1 MTLEETARYFS
12 RIWGKDVN
20 RTHIAR
26 IKNHAR
32 AAQDHL
38 DDDYEYTQVAAH
50 RQVGEVTMGTG
61 APPNTTTVAPTTNT
75 STIPQQFMR
84 SPIQHANQ
92 RPDRPQ
98 APIAMGNPSPVVPPP
113 PPPQLQLPQHKHPLF
128 NTFMI
133 PPQFKFQKDCY
144 NNNHEEALIRSNH
157 FHANYDYQL
166 HLQKQQH
173 QQQQQQQQQHQA
185 QLEDGDS
192 GISVGSSI
200 SPTSAIADN
209 SHNNVRSSVIMSTK
223 SVLNRLTQPTVKK
236 ETIEVSSVQSM
247 DANGDAF
254 DKAKIFNCPQ
264 CEWQS
269 YDKAKFWEH
278 ITSNH
283 FKNMVLPKLAT
294 LQDGDAK
301 QPNNDDNDD
310 AKTADE
316 ELDVIDIKTQ
326 PLESDDII
334 MMT

>member
-12 RIWGKDVN
+12 RIWGKEVN

-32 AAQDHL
+32 AAADHL
-38 DDDYEYTQVAAH
+38 DDDYEYTQVAH
-50 RQVGEVTMGTG
+50 RQVEVTIGTG
-61 APPNTTTVAPTTNT
+61 VPLNTAAATTNT
-75 STIPQQFMR
+75 STIPQPFMR
-84 SPIQHANQ
+84 SPIHTNQ

-98 APIAMGNPSPVVPPP
+98 APLLRSQAPVPPP
-113 PPPQLQLPQHKHPLF
+113 PPPQLQLPQTKHPLF

-133 PPQFKFQKDCY
+133 PPQLKFQKDCY

-157 FHANYDYQL
+157 FQANYDYQL
-166 HLQKQQH
+166 HLQK
-173 QQQQQQQQQHQA
+173 QQQQQQQQHQA

-200 SPTSAIADN
+200 SPTSAIADT
-209 SHNNVRSSVIMSTK
+209 SQSNVRSSVIMSTK
-223 SVLNRLTQPTVKK
+223 SALNRLNQPTVKK

-247 DANGDAF
+247 DVNDAV

-294 LQDGDAK
+294 LPDSHAK
-301 QPNNDDNDD
+301 PNNENDD
-310 AKTADE
+310 ADNTADD